1 MLTHPEVGVTFYT
14 PKLFD
19 KPYDLCVK
27 LYGVKVPCKQCTF
40 CRLKRSQEW
49 AIRCMHESQL
59 HEHCSFLTLTYNND
73 HLPEGGTLDKR
84 HIQLFIKRYRKKFG
98 QFRYYYC
105 GEYGDKLGRP
115 HYHLLIFGHEFEDQE
130 LFKTN
135 HGNDKLYTS
144 PSLDKLW
151 GKGYAVIG
159 ELTFQ
164 SAAYVARYI
173 MKKIT
178 GSIAKQHYER
188 IDESTGEILQLV
200 PEYNDM
206 SRRPGIASGWFD
218 QFSGDCYPK
227 DFLTYKGRKLKP
239 PAYYDALYK
248 RIAPESYDIIKADRL
263 AAIMALADDNT
274 PARLAVKAI
283 IHKKQAEL
291 LIRPIHSD

>member
-1 MLTHPEVGVTFYT
+1 VFASH
-14 PKLFD
+14 
-19 KPYDLCVK
+19 
-27 LYGVKVPCKQCTF
+27 
-40 CRLKRSQEW
+40 RR
-49 AIRCMHESQL
+49 
-59 HEHCSFLTLTYNND
+59 
-73 HLPEGGTLDKR
+73 
-84 HIQLFIKRYRKKFG
+84 LFIKRYRKKFG

-188 IDESTGEILQLV
+188 IDEST
-200 PEYNDM
+200 
-206 SRRPGIASGWFD
+206 
-218 QFSGDCYPK
+218 
-227 DFLTYKGRKLKP
+227 
-239 PAYYDALYK
+239 
-248 RIAPESYDIIKADRL
+248 
-263 AAIMALADDNT
+263 
-274 PARLAVKAI
+274 
-283 IHKKQAEL
+283 
-291 LIRPIHSD
+291 